1 MFASRLPLLTNPA
14 IRLIITIA
22 LMVGAMFAPIAF
34 PWKVPLFAALAM
46 VVVWLETG
54 NLECMGIGRRP
65 LRPTV
70 GWAIVGFLLVVLLI
84 ARGIMPV
91 IEGAMGI
98 ETDYSA
104 YGALKGNLELV
115 LKLFAGAAISAM
127 IAEEIVYRGFF
138 FHQLTAL
145 FGNGKVTRAVLII
158 LGGFVF
164 ALPHSEQGMVGMT
177 AVALTGIVF
186 GWLFFR
192 GNKRNLLT
200 CMLAHAMIDV
210 WGLSSLYFGWY

>member
-1 MFASRLPLLTNPA
+1 MSASKLPLLTNPA
-14 IRLIITIA
+14 IRLIVTIA
-22 LMVGAMFAPIAF
+22 LMAGAMFAPIPF
-34 PWKVPLFAALAM
+34 PWKVPLFAVLAM
-46 VVVWLETG
+46 LVGWLETG
-54 NLECMGIGRRP
+54 NLESMGLGKRS

-70 GWAIVGFLLVVLLI
+70 GWAIVGFLLVTLLV

-115 LKLFAGAAISAM
+115 LKLLAGAAISAM

-145 FGNGKVTRAVLII
+145 FGNGKATRAVLIV
-158 LGGFVF
+158 LGGLVF
-164 ALPHSEQGMVGMT
+164 ALPHSEQGMVGMV
-177 AVALTGIVF
+177 AVALTGIIF

-192 GNKRNLLT
+192 GDKRNLFT
-200 CMLAHAMIDV
+200 CMLAHALIDI